1 MCIYL
6 GPTERKTVSIFS
18 NLTVISNKIMGNDK
32 DMKWYGNS

>member
-6 GPTERKTVSIFS
+6 GPTERKTVSISS

-32 DMKWYGNS
+32 DMKSYGN